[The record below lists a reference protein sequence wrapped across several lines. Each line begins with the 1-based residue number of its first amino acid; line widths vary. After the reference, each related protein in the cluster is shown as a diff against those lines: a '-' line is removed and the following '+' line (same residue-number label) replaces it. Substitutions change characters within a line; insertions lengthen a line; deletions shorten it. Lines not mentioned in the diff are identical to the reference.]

1 MGAFLSIEDNESE
14 EPLIED
20 TDRKDTDRKDTDR
33 KDTDRKE
40 NYKMEQLD
48 EHVAHVK
55 SVSNKKNK
63 TRTKRKSGGKT
74 KRYRF

>member
-1 MGAFLSIEDNESE
+1 MGAFLSIEDNESG
-14 EPLIED
+14 EPLIE
-20 TDRKDTDRKDTDR
+20 DTDR

-40 NYKMEQLD
+40 NYKMEQFD
-48 EHVAHVK
+48 EPVAAVRYI
-55 SVSNKKNK
+55 SNKKNK

>member
-20 TDRKDTDRKDTDR
+20 TDRKDTDRK
-33 KDTDRKE
+33 E
-40 NYKMEQLD
+40 NYKMEQFD
-48 EHVAHVK
+48 EPVAPVK

-74 KRYRF
+74 KRHRF

>member
-20 TDRKDTDRKDTDR
+20 TDRKDTDRKE
-33 KDTDRKE
+33 TDRKE
-40 NYKMEQLD
+40 NYKMEQFD
-48 EHVAHVK
+48 EPVAAVRYI
-55 SVSNKKNK
+55 SNKKNK